1 MKGEKDFLEEI
12 ERRLEENRRLAAE
25 SVLPKPL
32 WSVAS
37 YLAFHSFRS
46 LVLIS
51 LGLTILVSFGAFD
64 WMVKL
69 GKLVFLYGQ

>member
-1 MKGEKDFLEEI
+1 MKAKEGFLEEI
-12 ERRLEENRRLAAE
+12 EKRLEENRNLAAE

-46 LVLIS
+46 LVLVS
-51 LGLTILVSFGAFD
+51 LGLTILGSLVAFE

-69 GKLVFLYGQ
+69 GKLVFLYGR